1 MSGPFDH
8 GMNMPLPN
16 MMGAS
21 FPVFNGNFPAAYPR
35 LSGPPPT
42 HFDGSAFWYNPNNA
56 EQTYDRDAGVFGG
69 RGVPFP
75 STAMESSSVKHRR
88 TRSGCFTCR
97 SRRVK
102 CDETRPICDRCK
114 KGNRECEF
122 PQPTT
127 SSKRSKHGES
137 RSPKDPTVKHETK
150 HDNMSGLAT
159 IKDEGEDY
167 DDDDDNSWKSPTER
181 PPLSRLRTDSAQSI
195 RQTSKSN
202 HILGGSTM
210 GKEHTSPQSTEAS
223 DTRSRDETPAS
234 SLRTVANSAEM
245 QARHAKIKT
254 LKPDLQ
260 KYLQFQQEY
269 MTYYHYFFKLDP
281 TDFVHSEF
289 IDLALGYEPLLY
301 AAVGFAAYHYELQQ
315 PDPKLSHFLGY
326 HSKSLSM
333 LRKSLESNAKITE
346 ATLLTVL
353 QLATFEEYI
362 GDWVNLVGHHRAACT
377 MIRELFTSHSMM
389 ETDLGRRIFSW
400 YARLDVTVGLMAGK
414 VTRLDRE
421 WFEAN
426 STWYYNQIN
435 NDPDGDLDIENTL
448 AYFVAANRLIGMDL
462 AVLFAQFRQHRDGQE
477 ATFRAEV
484 GKVVERLESMK
495 REIELFNDEYYR
507 IQEFPVEK
515 IRPLT
520 PDDIVNPYAPGGLFK
535 DVLWP
540 LNFMWIDWYSIEQMQ
555 KYQMALLLKEPI
567 PPEVEQL
574 SLEQYRI
581 IEAID
586 RWPEAPNGAILGA
599 HASLGLSSVFLKRDP
614 RYIMWARKKFA
625 TVERLGYIYPPSF
638 RRNMAMLWGLT
649 REEVGENESVENWWL
664 PNDEGNLPM
673 LKDLRRVVQE
683 RHENDDQM
691 SSGMESLENV
701 RDLKAIF
708 AKLDIRTQGPPDSA
722 SMTDNR
728 SPTSEGTPGMSDR
741 GSHANFSPTNVNF
754 GHDHGGNIPVQMNAG
769 YGPMLQRAYTK
780 P

>member
-1 MSGPFDH
+1 MDPG
-8 GMNMPLPN
+8 
-16 MMGAS
+16 
-21 FPVFNGNFPAAYPR
+21 FPVYNGNFPTAYPR
-35 LSGPPPT
+35 LTGPPTT

-56 EQTYDRDAGVFGG
+56 EQLYDREASIFGG
-69 RGVPFP
+69 RGVPLP
-75 STAMESSSVKHRR
+75 SAGMEASNVKHRR

-122 PQPTT
+122 PQPP
-127 SSKRSKHGES
+127 SASKRSKHSDS
-137 RSPKDPTVKHETK
+137 RSPKDTVTKQESK
-150 HDNMSGLAT
+150 HDTMSGLAT
-159 IKDEGEDY
+159 IKDEDE
-167 DDDDDNSWKSPTER
+167 DDNEALKSPTQR
-181 PPLSRLRTDSAQSI
+181 PALGRLRTDSAQSVSHS
-195 RQTSKSN
+195 SKSKEV
-202 HILGGSTM
+202 SETPPTS
-210 GKEHTSPQSTEAS
+210 KEHTSPLSTDVS

-245 QARHAKIKT
+245 QARHAKIRT
-254 LKPDLQ
+254 LRPDLQ

-289 IDLALGYEPLLY
+289 IDLALTYEPLLY

-315 PDPKLSHFLGY
+315 PDPKLAHFLGY

-333 LRKSLESNAKITE
+333 LRKALERNVKITE

-377 MIRELFTSHSMM
+377 MIMELYTCESMM

-414 VTRLDRE
+414 QTRLDRQ

-426 STWYYNQIN
+426 STWYFNQIN
-435 NDPDGDLDIENTL
+435 NDPEGDLDIENTL

-462 AVLFAQFRQHRDGQE
+462 AFLFAKFEERKFTE
-477 ATFRAEV
+477 ETFRMEV
-484 GKVVERLESMK
+484 AKVVERLDSMK

-507 IQEFPVEK
+507 VQDFPVER

-520 PDDIVNPYAPGGLFK
+520 SDDIVNPYAPGGLFK
-535 DVLWP
+535 DALWP

-555 KYQMALLLKEPI
+555 KYQTAKLLKEPL
-567 PPEVEQL
+567 PADLEQL
-574 SLEQYRI
+574 SLEQCRI
-581 IEAID
+581 IETIE
-586 RWPEAPNGAILGA
+586 RWPEAPDGAILGA
-599 HASLGLSSVFLKRDP
+599 HASLGLASVFLKKDATH
-614 RYIMWARKKFA
+614 IMWARKKFA
-625 TVERLGYIYPPSF
+625 TVERLGYIYPPTF
-638 RRNMAMLWGLT
+638 RLNMAVLWNLT
-649 REEVGENESVENWWL
+649 RDEVGENEAVENWWL
-664 PNDEGNLPM
+664 PNDAGNLRM
-673 LKDLRRVVQE
+673 LKELRKVVSE
-683 RHENDDQM
+683 RHENDKV
-691 SSGMESLENV
+691 SGTESLANV

-708 AKLDIRTQGPPDSA
+708 AKLDIRTQGGTSSGSTVENSSLA
-722 SMTDNR
+722 SDAT
-728 SPTSEGTPGMSDR
+728 GGMSDR
-741 GSHANFSPTNVNF
+741 GSNVSFSPTNVSF
-754 GHDHGGNIPVQMNAG
+754 GEGRGDNSLVQMQEGGHVRRPRRTN
-769 YGPMLQRAYTK
+769 TK